1 MSRYLSS
8 LCLFV
13 ALLLVTGCGPGGG
26 AATVKVKGV
35 VMAGG
40 KAVDGAVITFYSKT
54 GGEAASGRTDAEG
67 KFQLTTR
74 KPNDGAVPG
83 DYIVTVAKAGAEP
96 TIMSYDATQSGGMSP
111 EYIASMKN
119 AAKPTKQVKGLL
131 PAKYA
136 NVKESGLVRTVTAS
150 GPNEFDFDLN

>member
-13 ALLLVTGCGPGGG
+13 ALFLVSGCGEGGG
-26 AATVKVKGV
+26 ATTVKVKGV

-40 KAVDGAVITFYSKT
+40 KAVDGAVITFYSKS

-83 DYIVTVAKAGAEP
+83 DYIVTVAKSGSEA
-96 TIMSYDATQSGGMSP
+96 TVMSYDATQSGGMSP

-119 AAKPTKQVKGLL
+119 AAKPPKEVKGLL

-136 NVKESGLVRTVTAS
+136 NVKESGLVRTITAS